1 MAELEKL
8 FNLEGIQKGG
18 ARFDYEK
25 AKWVNHQHLQLLEAK
40 TLVQEAAVQEQLIGI
55 DPNKHI
61 DLIKLLKE
69 RLFTINDLK
78 EEVHWVKAPFP
89 MDEKIASKLS
99 SKNPQNL
106 LKEIS
111 NNIET
116 MEELSDLKERIMTW
130 SKENE
135 IPVGILMQS
144 LRMAL
149 VGKLTGPDL
158 FEICKVLGKDVTLK
172 RIDQAISYFNLK
184 SKSL

>member
-1 MAELEKL
+1 
-8 FNLEGIQKGG
+8 
-18 ARFDYEK
+18 
-25 AKWVNHQHLQLLEAK
+25 
-40 TLVQEAAVQEQLIGI
+40 
-55 DPNKHI
+55 
-61 DLIKLLKE
+61 
-69 RLFTINDLK
+69 
-78 EEVHWVKAPFP
+78 
-89 MDEKIASKLS
+89 
-99 SKNPQNL
+99 
-106 LKEIS
+106 
-111 NNIET
+111 
-116 MEELSDLKERIMTW
+116 MEELSDLKERLMTW